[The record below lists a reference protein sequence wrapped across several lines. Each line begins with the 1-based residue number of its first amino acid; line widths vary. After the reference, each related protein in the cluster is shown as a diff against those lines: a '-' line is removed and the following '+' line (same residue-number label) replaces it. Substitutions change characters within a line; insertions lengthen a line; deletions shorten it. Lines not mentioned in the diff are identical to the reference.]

1 MAILGASNTISR
13 LSSTGLDSSTALI
26 TSTNNIEIRL
36 MGFTHDTVLSLDGT
50 GVSNSKVNISGVSF
64 LNCNSVGNVSN
75 YNKFFM
81 ENSQLDNS
89 NNLTFDGSFDSV
101 EIVHSSIN
109 TTSNETGII
118 VPATCTI
125 SNLIDISS
133 SEFNVSSTET
143 GINVSS
149 SATIPSEM
157 YSLRDVRFFGGG
169 TYVSGIDFNDA
180 RAEWKNNKG
189 ISNSKVVAHYYNNSS
204 TTTVNVPAISTPIK
218 INIPTISNSLSGR
231 FTFQSNRATYTGIYK
246 KLFKVTYY
254 LRADSGSLHILGA
267 YIFKNGVRVDP
278 GVLFLETGTTEAGM
292 NQALVELET
301 DDYIEIWLEN
311 RTQAFPPTVRSI
323 SVIVEEVT

>member
-1 MAILGASNTISR
+1 
-13 LSSTGLDSSTALI
+13 
-26 TSTNNIEIRL
+26 

-50 GVSNSKVNISGVSF
+50 GVSNSKVNVSGVSF

-89 NNLTFDGSFDSV
+89 NNLTFDGSFDSI
-101 EIVHSSIN
+101 EIVHSSIK
-109 TTSNETGII
+109 TTSGETGI
-118 VPATCTI
+118 VVTATCTI
-125 SNLIDISS
+125 SNFIDISS
-133 SEFNVSSTET
+133 SEFNVSASET

-157 YSLRDVRFFGGG
+157 YSLIDVRFSGGG

-189 ISNSKVVAHYYNNSS
+189 ISNTKAVAHYYTNDS
-204 TTTVNVPAISTPIK
+204 TTGVNVPATSTPIK
-218 INIPTISNSLSGR
+218 INIPTTGNSLSGR
-231 FTFQSNRATYTGIYK
+231 FSFESNRATYTGIYR

-254 LRADSGSLHILGA
+254 LRADSGSTHVLGA
-267 YIFKNGVRVDP
+267 YIFKNGVRITP
-278 GVLFLETGTTEAGM
+278 GVLFLETGTTEAGTT
-292 NQALVELET
+292 QALVELET
-301 DDYIEIWLEN
+301 NDYIEIWLEN

-323 SVIVEEVT
+323 SVIIEEVS